1 MDNEDGVLARQLILN
16 QKRGLIELKKEKVEL
31 LNQLKDAYDDL
42 EAKEKYVSELVT
54 DYEIKTRES
63 VEYVRQVSYVVDE
76 GLQTTALGFRVIG
89 WPLNTDFY

>member
-1 MDNEDGVLARQLILN
+1 M
-16 QKRGLIELKKEKVEL
+16 EL

-42 EAKEKYVSELVT
+42 EAKEKYVSELVA

-76 GLQTTALGFRVIG
+76 
-89 WPLNTDFY
+89 